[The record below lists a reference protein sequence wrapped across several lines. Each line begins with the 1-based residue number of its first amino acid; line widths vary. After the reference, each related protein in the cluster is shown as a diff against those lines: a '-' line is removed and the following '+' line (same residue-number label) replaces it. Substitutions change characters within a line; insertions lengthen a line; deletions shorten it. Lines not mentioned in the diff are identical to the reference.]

1 MDIERNY
8 AEVVEISAP
17 EFYRD
22 PEFLK
27 WLNNPDR
34 HQATWHVKGKSVSEF
49 SDLFFTYDGGEGSDS
64 DMPSH
69 IWEKIHKE
77 LKQRGVK
84 WCVVWV
90 KSFSKDEDPPV
101 TFQCE
106 NCEKLWTEEACEKL
120 GRRTTKDI
128 LERFQRGDTFTDLE
142 CPECG
147 ALCY

>member
-1 MDIERNY
+1 MRLRMEIERNY

-22 PEFLK
+22 PDFLK

-34 HQATWHVKGKSVSEF
+34 HQATWHVKGKRVNEF

-64 DMPSH
+64 DMPSP
-69 IWEKIHKE
+69 IWEKIHQE

-90 KSFSKDEDPPV
+90 KSFSRDEDPPV

-106 NCEKLWTEEACEKL
+106 NCEKLWTEDECKWV
-120 GRRTTKDI
+120 TDFI
-128 LERFQRGDTFTDLE
+128 QRFQRGDTFTDLE

-147 ALCY
+147 ALCF

>member
-1 MDIERNY
+1 MEIERNY

-22 PEFLK
+22 PEFLR

-34 HQATWHVKGKSVSEF
+34 HQATWHVKGKSVNEF

-64 DMPSH
+64 DMPRR
-69 IWEKIHKE
+69 IWEMIHQE
-77 LKQRGVK
+77 LKRQGVK
-84 WCVVWV
+84 FCVVWV
-90 KSFSKDEDPPV
+90 KSFSMDEDPPV

-106 NCEKLWTEEACEKL
+106 NCEKLWTEDECKFV
-120 GRRTTKDI
+120 KDFI
-128 LERFQRGDTFTDLE
+128 QRFQRGDTFTDLE

-147 ALCY
+147 ALCF

>member
-34 HQATWHVKGKSVSEF
+34 HQATWHVKGKKVNEF

-64 DMPSH
+64 DMPSR
-69 IWEKIHKE
+69 IWEMIHQE
-77 LKQRGVK
+77 LKRQGVK
-84 WCVVWV
+84 FCVVWV
-90 KSFSKDEDPPV
+90 KSFDINEDPPV

-106 NCEKLWTEEACEKL
+106 SCEKLWTEDECNPV
-120 GRRTTKDI
+120 RDI
-128 LERFQRGDTFTDLE
+128 LQRFQRGDSFTDLE
-142 CPECG
+142 CPDKDCG